1 MTDTLKFV
9 RADAT
14 PHRDGV
20 RYRGDEPRLLNCA
33 VSLDGDPRPDR
44 VQAIVLGVSDDRGVQ
59 LAGGRVGA
67 VDGPLRVRDYL
78 LRMPAP
84 EGFAIGSLLNA
95 GDLQSAEHT
104 AETHARLA
112 EVVAVLRE
120 RFPLARLVVVGGG
133 QDHAYGEVLGLAR
146 SVGRT
151 HPQGRLAV
159 VSVGAQ
165 AQVLGPAPERAE
177 PNANTAFR
185 RLLLEPAARLDGPS
199 LLQWGLQR
207 SCNSASQL
215 RFLVAQGVQQVYWDD
230 IDGDHRRA
238 GHDLVARMVDLA
250 DGHAGVSLSV
260 HLGAFDHA
268 TSPGVGAPS
277 VVGVPAGAVLR
288 AASALASLG
297 VATQLGIYELNPR
310 FDQDGAS
317 ARLAARIA
325 WSYLTGTI

>member
-14 PHRDGV
+14 PHRDGMV
-20 RYRGDEPRLLNCA
+20 SRGDEPRLLNCA

-59 LAGGRVGA
+59 LAGGRLGA
-67 VDGPLRVRDYL
+67 AEGPLRVRDYL

-84 EGFAIGSLLNA
+84 EEFTIGSLLNA

-120 RFPLARLVVVGGG
+120 RFPLARLVVIGGG

-146 SVGRT
+146 ALGRT
-151 HPQGRLAV
+151 QPQGRLAV
-159 VSVGAQ
+159 VSVGPQ
-165 AQVLGPAPERAE
+165 AQVQAPTPQRGE

-207 SCNSASQL
+207 TSNSPSHL
-215 RFLVAQGVQQVYWDD
+215 RFLVAQGVQQLYWEE

-238 GHDLVARMVDLA
+238 GQDLVARIAQLA
-250 DGHAGVSLSV
+250 DSHAALSLSV

-268 TSPGVGAPS
+268 TSPGVSAPS
-277 VVGVPAGAVLR
+277 VVGVPAGAVLQ
-288 AASALASLG
+288 AAATLATLSI
-297 VATQLGIYELNPR
+297 ATQLGIYELNPR

-317 ARLAARIA
+317 ARLAARVA
-325 WSYLTGTI
+325 WSYLTGVL